1 MEDKNYPILPA
12 GQPDDEIT
20 LRELILKVKE
30 YYTELR
36 KNWIILLLVIL
47 PCTAYFGYKAWIK
60 PVTYTSGLTFML
72 NEDKGGGGLGS
83 ILGQFGGLL
92 GGASGDY
99 QLEKILEIARSRRII
114 TSALFERG
122 NINGQDDYFANHV
135 IRIQKLHDKWKG
147 DELLQGFLFTNA
159 DQLKFTM
166 QENKALL
173 ALYAEFVGGEGV
185 EKAIFGASLN
195 EDTGIMSLS
204 SVTTDEMLSINI
216 LNTLY
221 KNISEF
227 YISKSTEREAQTL
240 AILTQKRDSIG
251 RALYRN
257 DYSSASFEDQSQ
269 GVLLQQ
275 DKVPVK
281 RFNRNN
287 QILSAVYAEAIK
299 NVEIAEFSLKS
310 STPFLT
316 QLDVPI
322 APIKPDPRGRGKAL
336 VTGLLLGFFLGVIIV
351 VGRKVVRGAL
361 SEEKSPYGNE

>member
-1 MEDKNYPILPA
+1 
-12 GQPDDEIT
+12 
-20 LRELILKVKE
+20 
-30 YYTELR
+30 
-36 KNWIILLLVIL
+36 
-47 PCTAYFGYKAWIK
+47 
-60 PVTYTSGLTFML
+60 ML

-99 QLEKILEIARSRRII
+99 QLEKILEIAKSRRII
-114 TSALFERG
+114 SAALFERG

-135 IRIQKLHDKWKG
+135 IRIQKLHEKWKS
-147 DELLQGFLFTNA
+147 DKDLQGFLFTNA
-159 DQLKFTM
+159 DQSKFTM

-173 ALYAEFVGGEGV
+173 ALYAEFVGGQGV
-185 EKAIFGASLN
+185 DLPIFGAKLN

-204 SVTTDEMLSINI
+204 SVTTEEMLSIQL

-227 YISKSTEREAQTL
+227 YISKSVEREAQTL

-299 NVEIAEFSLKS
+299 NVELAEFSLKS

-322 APIKPDPRGRGKAL
+322 APIEPNPRGRGKAL
-336 VTGLLLGFFLGVIIV
+336 VTGFLLGFILAFVFIVGKKIIFESV
-351 VGRKVVRGAL
+351 SK
-361 SEEKSPYGNE
+361 